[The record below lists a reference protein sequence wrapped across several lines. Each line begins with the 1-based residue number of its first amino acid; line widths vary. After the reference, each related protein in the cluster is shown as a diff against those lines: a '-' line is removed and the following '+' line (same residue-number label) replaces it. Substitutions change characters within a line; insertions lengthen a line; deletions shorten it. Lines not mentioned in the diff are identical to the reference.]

1 MLKLSGLWTQ
11 RAPFKL
17 VPGSFDM
24 ILGFDSFQRQTMAVR
39 GVINRYS
46 SKNGHFIQ
54 DSQILSLKQN
64 TTGEGRRE
72 KKQNK

>member
-17 VPGSFDM
+17 VPGSSDM
-24 ILGFDSFQRQTMAVR
+24 TLGFDSFQRQTVAVH
-39 GVINRYS
+39 GVINRHS

-54 DSQILSLKQN
+54 DSQIFSPKQN
-64 TTGEGRRE
+64 TAGEGRRE
-72 KKQNK
+72 KKHNK